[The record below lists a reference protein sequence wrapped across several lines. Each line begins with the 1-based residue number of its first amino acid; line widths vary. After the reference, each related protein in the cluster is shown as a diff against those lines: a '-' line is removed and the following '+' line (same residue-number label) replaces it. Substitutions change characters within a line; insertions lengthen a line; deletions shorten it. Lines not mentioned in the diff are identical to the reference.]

1 MPSQHRKHR
10 GYESQRIVAAYLREN
25 GWPFAEPTGA
35 GRQGTDCTGTPGIDW
50 EVKARR
56 NLDLTGTLQQ
66 QRDRVPDGVIP
77 IAVIRPDGYGSHRIA
92 QWPALVSL
100 DVLVRLLHDAGYGDP
115 NP

>member
-1 MPSQHRKHR
+1 VSQHRKHR
-10 GYESQRIVAAYLREN
+10 GYESQRIVAQFLRDN
-25 GWPFAEPTGA
+25 GWPYAEPTGA
-35 GRQGTDCTGTPGIDW
+35 GRPGSDVTGVPCVDV

-66 QRDRVPDGVIP
+66 QRDRVSEGVIP
-77 IAVIRPDGYGSHRIA
+77 VAVIRPDGFGPHRIA

-100 DVLVRLLHDAGYGDP
+100 DVLIRLLHDAGYGDP